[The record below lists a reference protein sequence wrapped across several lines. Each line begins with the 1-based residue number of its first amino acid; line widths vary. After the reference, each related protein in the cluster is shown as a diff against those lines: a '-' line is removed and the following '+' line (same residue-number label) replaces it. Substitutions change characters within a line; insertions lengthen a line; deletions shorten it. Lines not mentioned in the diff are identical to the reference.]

1 MSNGD
6 MERTRLAN
14 ERTYLAWWR
23 TGIAAV
29 ASGFA
34 VGRVVPAVVQGTTWP
49 YVAVGAALTAAG
61 LFAFVYGTVRYRG
74 PRRCAA
80 RGSRACKAR
89 RRASRP
95 CSDRSRLRC
104 RLPRARPLRP
114 LAAHAHA
121 VAGPAIRPIAIVTP
135 RGWGTGT
142 GPSAL
147 VGVQWVRSEGFL
159 GIGVRRRRTNLRL
172 MYEGHT
178 ISVLSG
184 GRKRRRRH
192 HMLAPPLW
200 LATGAFASFV
210 AAALVLIRI

>member
-34 VGRVVPAVVQGTTWP
+34 VGRVVPAVVQGTNWP

-61 LFAFVYGTVRYRG
+61 LFAFVYGTVRYRDVD
-74 PRRCAA
+74 AA
-80 RGSRACKAR
+80 LSEGREPAR
-89 RRASRP
+89 RDAALSRP
-95 CSDRSRLRC
+95 CSDRRRLRC

-114 LAAHAHA
+114 LAAHALV

-135 RGWGTGT
+135 RGWVPGT
-142 GPSAL
+142 GPSAP
-147 VGVQWVRSEGFL
+147 VGVQWVRSEDFL
-159 GIGVRRRRTNLRL
+159 GIGVRRRRTNLRR

-200 LATGAFASFV
+200 LATGAFASLV